1 MSFLPIRVRL
11 TLPFAVAMAAVLAA
25 LGAFVYA
32 RVGSA
37 VLQSTDQALLAH
49 ATESTLRLDKGRPL
63 LGDDSDGVGFAQ
75 VLNRAGHVVISD
87 PAGTAALIDPSQ
99 SRRVAAGDSL
109 RATVSIPGRSG
120 RWRLLAIPEP
130 GHGTLVVGSSLTV
143 GDESLENLRHELL
156 IASPLALLLAALA
169 GYMLAGA
176 ALRPVEEM
184 RRKAGAI
191 SAATPGSRLPV
202 PRARDEVSRLA
213 ETLNFML
220 DRLEAAF
227 EHERRFVADASHEL
241 RTPLAL
247 LRTELELALRHPRSR
262 EELEQAL
269 RSAAEDADRLSELAA
284 DLLLIARSD
293 QRTLPVQPEPLS
305 SAALFTSVADRFAA
319 RARELGRKI
328 DVDPT
333 SDVVFDADPRP
344 IEQALAN
351 LVENALVHGAGT
363 VTLSARRAEGHVEL
377 HVQDEG
383 AGFPPGFAARA
394 FDRFS
399 RADEAR
405 PRSGS
410 GLGLA
415 IVRTIAAA
423 HGGSAAVSEDGAPDA
438 WILLPAATGRPARHR
453 PESSVATSPDA
464 ASWPA

>member
-1 MSFLPIRVRL
+1 MSVLPIRIRL
-11 TLPFAVAMAAVLAA
+11 MLPFAVAMAVVLAA
-25 LGAFVYA
+25 LGAFVYS
-32 RVGSA
+32 RVSSA
-37 VLQSTDQALLAH
+37 LLQSTDQTLLAH

-75 VLNRAGHVVISD
+75 VLDRAGRVVISD
-87 PAGTAALIDPSQ
+87 PSGMAPLLNASQ
-99 SRRVAAGDSL
+99 TGRVSGGGSL
-109 RATVSIPGRSG
+109 RETASVPGRSG

-130 GHGTLVVGSSLTV
+130 GHGALVVGSSLGV
-143 GDESLENLRHELL
+143 RDESLENLRHELL
-156 IASPLALLLAALA
+156 ISSPLALLLAALA
-169 GYMLAGA
+169 GYVLAGA

-247 LRTELELALRHPRSR
+247 LRTELELALRHPRSHA
-262 EELEQAL
+262 ELEQAL

-293 QRTLPVQPEPLS
+293 QRTLPVQPERLS
-305 SAALFTSVADRFAA
+305 SSAVFAGVADRFAV
-319 RARELGRKI
+319 RAQELGRSI
-328 DVDPT
+328 DVDAAG
-333 SDVVFDADPRP
+333 DVQFDADPRR

-363 VTLSARRAEGHVEL
+363 VSLTARRVDGQVEL
-377 HVQDEG
+377 HIRDEG
-383 AGFPPGFAARA
+383 TGFPPGFAARA

-415 IVRTIAAA
+415 IVRTIAVA
-423 HGGSAAVSEDGAPDA
+423 HGGSAAVSDDGAADA
-438 WILLPAATGRPARHR
+438 WISLPAPAGKPARR
-453 PESSVATSPDA
+453 KAEPPA
-464 ASWPA
+464 ASQPGAATWRA